1 MKIVRSIRLMREISR
16 KQKCKGRS
24 IGFVPTMGALH
35 EGHLSLIRKA
45 RKENNFLV
53 VSIFVNPTQFG
64 KMEDFKRYPRA
75 LEKDALLC
83 KRAGVDVIF
92 YPSAK
97 DMYPSEYKTYVE
109 VEDLNQV
116 LCGNSRPGHFRGVA
130 TVVTKLLNI
139 VSPNRAYFGQKDA
152 QQAVIIRKIVS
163 DLNLPVKVEVLPT
176 VRQADGLALSS
187 RNIYLKPQ
195 ERIDALGLFQSLKLA
210 KDLIR
215 QGKTDS
221 SAIIN
226 SMRKLI
232 RAKKNA
238 KVDYIAIVDAQN
250 LTPLR
255 KVSGKCLIALAVWI
269 GKIRLID
276 NLKI

>member
-1 MKIVRSIRLMREISR
+1 MKIVRSIRLMTEISR
-16 KQKCKGRS
+16 GEKSKGRS

-35 EGHLSLIRKA
+35 EGHLSLIRSA
-45 RKENNFLV
+45 GKENNFLV

-64 KMEDFKRYPRA
+64 KNEDFKRYPRV

-92 YPSAK
+92 YPTAK

-109 VEDLNQV
+109 VEDLSQA
-116 LCGNSRPGHFRGVA
+116 LCGKFRPGHFRGVA

-139 VSPNRAYFGQKDA
+139 VSPDWAYFGQKDA
-152 QQAVIIRKIVS
+152 QQAVIIRKIVT
-163 DLNLPVKVEVLPT
+163 DLNMSVKVEIMPT
-176 VRQADGLALSS
+176 LREKDGLALSS
-187 RNIYLKPQ
+187 RNLYLNQ
-195 ERIDALGLFQSLKLA
+195 EERKDALGLSQSLKLA

-232 RAKKNA
+232 RAKKSA
-238 KVDYIAIVDAQN
+238 RIDYIAIVDAQN
-250 LTPLR
+250 LKPLK
-255 KVSGKCLIALAVWI
+255 KVSGKSLIALAVWI
-269 GKIRLID
+269 GKTRLID

>member
-16 KQKCKGRS
+16 GQKSKGRS

-45 RKENNFLV
+45 GKENNFLV

-97 DMYPSEYKTYVE
+97 DMYPSECKTYVE

-152 QQAVIIRKIVS
+152 QQAVIIRKIVG
-163 DLNLPVKVEVLPT
+163 DLNLSVKVEVLPT

-187 RNIYLKPQ
+187 RNTYLKPQ

-269 GKIRLID
+269 GKTRLID

>member
-1 MKIVRSIRLMREISR
+1 VKIVRSIRLMREISR